1 MAKQETIPFLSNEQ
15 LSNLGISTNEVINA
29 IETLLSNLDN
39 GTAWSAPKAVML
51 PEDGRYMMAAL
62 AATDNPSLLAVKTL
76 VLNPRNPERGLP
88 QINGLVTMLDSNSG
102 LPVAILDG
110 NWITAVRTAGLSAT
124 AAKYMARKDSSVVA
138 FIGCGVQAK
147 SHLHAFSDLFPL
159 KEIRLF
165 GRGQAN
171 IESLCEE
178 ATKLS
183 LSSVVCDSAQDAVM
197 SADIV
202 ISSVT
207 YSAKFVPFL
216 DASWL
221 KQGAFAAITDLAAP
235 WKKDS
240 FAVLDQIAI
249 DDLKQEAALPN
260 KLLSPEFVTGDLSGL
275 VMGKFVGRSQD
286 SERNAFIF
294 RGHAMGDLALS
305 VLAYQRSL
313 KDHS

>member
-1 MAKQETIPFLSNEQ
+1 MAIKETIPFLSEKQ
-15 LSNLGISTNEVINA
+15 LSSLGISTNEVIKA
-29 IETLLSNLDN
+29 IETLLLNLEDGN
-39 GTAWSAPKAVML
+39 AWSAPKAVVL
-51 PEDGRYMMAAL
+51 PEDGRYIMAAL
-62 AATDNPSLLAVKTL
+62 AATDNPPLLAVKTL

-88 QINGLVTMLDSNSG
+88 QINGLVTMLDSSSG

-147 SHLHAFSDLFPL
+147 SHLHAFTDLFPL

-165 GRGQAN
+165 GRGHTN

-183 LSSVVCDSAQDAVM
+183 LSSVVCSSAQDAVM

-207 YSAKFVPFL
+207 YSSNFVPFL
-216 DASWL
+216 DATWL
-221 KQGAFAAITDLAAP
+221 KTGAFAAITDLAAP

-240 FAVLDQIAI
+240 FAVLDRVVI
-249 DDLKQEAALPN
+249 DDLKQEDAQPN
-260 KLLSPEFVTGDLSGL
+260 KLLPPQFIAGDLSGL
-275 VMGKFVGRSQD
+275 VTGKLKGRSHD

-305 VLAYQRSL
+305 VLAYQRAL
-313 KDHS
+313 EEHS